1 MFCPRCGTQNPDGS
15 GFCASCGAP
24 LGAAGGGADHQTS
37 PADTGS
43 PSAPAEP
50 RAPLRRVPFPV
61 IIALA
66 LMASAVLGGLAGW
79 GVIAVTSGTSAG
91 GAAPSGANA
100 DDVGVSSDFGK
111 TDDETASAPNYL
123 LIGYYTQ
130 TYGEI
135 EEGLLDAGFTLD
147 SIKEDDVDV
156 AKVVFHADA
165 LGLSGEPAVE
175 NAAIWVYVEV
185 SDAEQYE
192 WNNAPAS
199 PKPPTPLPEDAPC
212 TRSCLWWDIDAAKE
226 ALIDTIQQN
235 TEELGLD
242 NFSLLYSADPDLGEQ
257 AAEAFGFD
265 GYDTED
271 SPLLRLRGGAVPGD
285 PLDGT
290 NSSQESAWWELSLNN
305 GGSTTDYFGTLDYY
319 YPQS

>member
-37 PADTGS
+37 PADTRVAICSCGT
-43 PSAPAEP
+43 P
-50 RAPLRRVPFPV
+50 RAPKAR
-61 IIALA
+61 ALPRHHRPRPDG
-66 LMASAVLGGLAGW
+66 LCRPSGLAGW

-175 NAAIWVYVEV
+175 NAAIWVYVEF
-185 SDAEQYE
+185 
-192 WNNAPAS
+192 
-199 PKPPTPLPEDAPC
+199 PTPSNMSGTTPRPHRNRRRPCLKTPHAPG
-212 TRSCLWWDIDAAKE
+212 AAS
-226 ALIDTIQQN
+226 
-235 TEELGLD
+235 G
-242 NFSLLYSADPDLGEQ
+242 
-257 AAEAFGFD
+257 
-265 GYDTED
+265 
-271 SPLLRLRGGAVPGD
+271 
-285 PLDGT
+285 
-290 NSSQESAWWELSLNN
+290 
-305 GGSTTDYFGTLDYY
+305 GTLM
-319 YPQS
+319 PPRKR